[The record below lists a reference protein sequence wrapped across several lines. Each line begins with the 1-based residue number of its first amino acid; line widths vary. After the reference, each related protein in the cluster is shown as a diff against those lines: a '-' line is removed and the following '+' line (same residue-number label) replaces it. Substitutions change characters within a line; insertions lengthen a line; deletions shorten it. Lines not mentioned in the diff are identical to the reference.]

1 MSIGLFLLGLY
12 HQGTEIL
19 SKAARL
25 AGTLLQATCNYLNGT
40 SNEWYFLPFGFVPA
54 SIYPSTHQIEWTYN
68 SYYNTLVQTLD
79 SHTPALKL
87 NWLST
92 VLHINNKEYVL
103 DDWIRTLTV
112 TRDDDPSPAL
122 LINCWSISHRVWA
135 RNDATTLHIIDND
148 GESHAIPVRATG
160 SDEWN
165 ALLPQPYV
173 WEDEGEED
181 ECEEEEEDEGE
192 EEEVAEEDEKGEEE
206 VAEIVEEPLFAHKDD

>member
-1 MSIGLFLLGLY
+1 MAVSLFLLGLY

-19 SKAARL
+19 TKAARL
-25 AGTLLQATCNYLNGT
+25 TGTLLQATCNYLNGT

-68 SYYNTLVQTLD
+68 SYHNTLVQTLD
-79 SHTPALKL
+79 SPTVALKL

-103 DDWIRTLTV
+103 DDWIRTLTI
-112 TRDDDPSPAL
+112 TRDDDLPPAL

-165 ALLPQPYV
+165 ALLPQQYV
-173 WEDEGEED
+173 REGEDEEGEDEED
-181 ECEEEEEDEGE
+181 EDEEDEK
-192 EEEVAEEDEKGEEE
+192 EEVAEEENQEHEEYEE
-206 VAEIVEEPLFAHKDD
+206 VVEEPLFACKDD